1 MSDSPA
7 DQTAVPDETENDLP
21 ALEEKAALDLEPG
34 DILYGES
41 GNISEVYETA
51 PHSLLPGF
59 VTVRTEHGPLLL
71 DDDRE
76 VTYSVVAV

>member
-1 MSDSPA
+1 MPDSPA
-7 DQTAVPDETENDLP
+7 DATPTPDESDVDTP
-21 ALEEKAALDLEPG
+21 ALTDKPALDLAPG

-41 GNISEVYETA
+41 GNISEVYETN

-76 VTYSVVAV
+76 VTYPVIAG